1 MTGTCV
7 TWQRKRKRRSL
18 MVEEEGICVNWC
30 DGSRILRLFEDWSGI
45 CNWRLCTA
53 ACHWMCS
60 GVYFWNRLYLI
71 FLAGG
76 VKDPGFWDV
85 LKIDRGFRMCT
96 VQWGAFLRQV
106 VSDPP
111 CCCLCSSVRLSEV
124 WRIKCF
130 LLFGRSIVLKYWG
143 SGAQV
148 CLKKWYSITSQVLTK
163 VLQSVEVLPLK
174 YSPCTAHQ
182 QWVLAVKGYPWWT
195 LSGSGQ

>member
-1 MTGTCV
+1 
-7 TWQRKRKRRSL
+7 
-18 MVEEEGICVNWC
+18 MVEEEGICVKWC

-45 CNWRLCTA
+45 CNWILCTA
-53 ACHWMCS
+53 AGHWMCS
-60 GVYFWNRLYLI
+60 GVYFLNRLYLI

-85 LKIDRGFRMCT
+85 LKIDQVFRMCSELHF
-96 VQWGAFLRQV
+96 WN
-106 VSDPP
+106 
-111 CCCLCSSVRLSEV
+111 RLYLILLAEV

-148 CLKKWYSITSQVLTK
+148 CLKRWYSSTSQVLTK